1 MNIRIKQVADYSVR
15 VANRGTASFTKLA
28 DDLRDIDNADYKAFV
43 KLAKL
48 FRYADKKGAGWEHLD
63 TLIHKART
71 LSDREF
77 KTCTKLAK
85 DLRKMD
91 NELTKAD
98 ELERDLKMER
108 FTMAQINN

>member
-1 MNIRIKQVADYSVR
+1 MNIRINQVADNSVK
-15 VANRGTASFTKLA
+15 VVNKGTASFTKLA
-28 DDLRDIDNADYKAFV
+28 DDLRDIDGADYKAFV

-63 TLIHKART
+63 TLIRKART

-77 KTCTKLAK
+77 NTCVKLAK
-85 DLRKMD
+85 DLRNMD